1 MGDICKKAIKH
12 LPEFFNLQQNAENN
26 DSAIFGALE
35 KIIPFEQGYIFF
47 INPDS
52 IILKYSSAKNK
63 KLHIDQQFFIN
74 QDAKL
79 ELISEKT
86 SLWERNN
93 PLIKQLELDDF
104 ESFIVSKLSIKD
116 TVFGFVLLCS
126 KKQKEYDKEL
136 AEILK
141 TVSSVISYTIKDL
154 ELAEV
159 FNSQLKALADS
170 VIETKDAERIKTEFL
185 ANISHELRTPLN
197 SIIGFSEM
205 LSNGFYGELNEK
217 QSEFV
222 NEINVSGI
230 HLSGM
235 INEILDIS
243 KIEAH
248 AMKLNITEFLP
259 SFAINEAVNTV
270 KSLAEKKSIKIIV
283 DNSVETNIQADF
295 QKLIQILFNLL
306 SNAIKFS
313 PSKELIHLNSFIKDN
328 FFTIEVVDKGI
339 GIAKENYKKI
349 FEKFVQLENAYN
361 KKESST
367 GLGLTITKEFV
378 QLHGGEI
385 SVKSELGQG
394 ATFIIK
400 LPLK

>member
-1 MGDICKKAIKH
+1 
-12 LPEFFNLQQNAENN
+12 
-26 DSAIFGALE
+26 
-35 KIIPFEQGYIFF
+35 
-47 INPDS
+47 
-52 IILKYSSAKNK
+52 
-63 KLHIDQQFFIN
+63 
-74 QDAKL
+74 
-79 ELISEKT
+79 
-86 SLWERNN
+86 
-93 PLIKQLELDDF
+93 
-104 ESFIVSKLSIKD
+104 
-116 TVFGFVLLCS
+116 
-126 KKQKEYDKEL
+126 
-136 AEILK
+136 
-141 TVSSVISYTIKDL
+141 
-154 ELAEV
+154 
-159 FNSQLKALADS
+159 
-170 VIETKDAERIKTEFL
+170 
-185 ANISHELRTPLN
+185 
-197 SIIGFSEM
+197 M
-205 LSNGFYGELNEK
+205 LSNGFYGGLNEK
-217 QSEFV
+217 QKEFV

-283 DNSVETNIQADF
+283 NNSVEKHIRADF

-313 PSKELIHLNSFIKDN
+313 PNKELIHLNSFLKDDC
-328 FFTIEVVDKGI
+328 FVIEVVDRGI

-385 SVKSELGQG
+385 SVKSELGEG
-394 ATFIIK
+394 ATFIVK